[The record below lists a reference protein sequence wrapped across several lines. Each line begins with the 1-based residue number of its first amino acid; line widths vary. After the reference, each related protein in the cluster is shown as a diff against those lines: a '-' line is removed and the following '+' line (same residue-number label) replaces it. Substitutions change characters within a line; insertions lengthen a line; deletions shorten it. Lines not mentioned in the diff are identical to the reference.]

1 MGQRTVMLGSTDTA
15 GKVSPLREF
24 LLFPFGVTETEYGA
38 FTLTEQDAAAVMA
51 SYAVQTAQRDGW
63 LDIDYQ
69 HRSRR
74 PSGTVEDLLSAG
86 KFRLAL
92 RDDGLWAV
100 DVTYTDRARAL
111 VEAGELWSS
120 SVVFG
125 HDKDG
130 HVRSISQLALTNIP
144 AGYQAGM
151 IAAAVS
157 GFKNAPL
164 MDGAWDAAAADGRVR
179 AYLSANGS
187 GDLDQVDMARYR
199 GCYVFYDEAAPD
211 NISAFKGLICDVEN
225 DALRIHKGAVQALA
239 GAMQGARGGLDVDV
253 SPEDITKG
261 RALLARYYALWDGV
275 PPWETEMADESKTM
289 SRPLAAPSV
298 VALAETMGYAD
309 RMEAVRDAA
318 AAALRLSDDGP
329 WCCLEYID
337 DTTAIIEVYGAP
349 GPGPSNRYYRTTYEI
364 LADGTAKLG
373 ALEEVVHGD
382 WIPKT
387 QETAMSQTESK
398 TTDTAT
404 VELAQRVERL
414 TEVQTRLL
422 SLTGETTPA
431 QALIRVEAA
440 MRDAAAKPAL
450 EKRLGDLE
458 VREYTREREVLLSA
472 ARRDGKYTVDME
484 ANADAAADMAGRLG
498 EDRVTA
504 LSAFWKR
511 APVVVAPGGHSEPA
525 TPDATTTVALSQADR
540 EAIELAAT
548 QYPNLKREDLER
560 EYLANKNRMLKPRF

>member
-1 MGQRTVMLGSTDTA
+1 MSGQHTIMLSGTEAGGKTVT
-15 GKVSPLREF
+15 PLTEF
-24 LLFPFGVTETEYGA
+24 LLFPIGVTETAYGP
-38 FTLTEQDAAAVMA
+38 FELTAEDADAVMA
-51 SYAVQTAQRDGW
+51 AYARETAKRDGW

-69 HRSRR
+69 HRSRNK
-74 PSGTVEDLLSAG
+74 SGTVEDLLSAG
-86 KFRLAL
+86 KFRLA
-92 RDDGLWAV
+92 RREDGIWAV
-100 DVTYTDRARAL
+100 DVTYTPRAQAHL
-111 VEAGELWSS
+111 EAGELWSS
-120 SVVFG
+120 SVVFD

-130 HVRSISQLALTNIP
+130 HIRRISQLALTNIP
-144 AGYQAGM
+144 ASLEAGI
-151 IAAAVS
+151 IAAS
-157 GFKNAPL
+157 L
-164 MDGAWDAAAADGRVR
+164 LGADA
-179 AYLSANGS
+179 
-187 GDLDQVDMARYR
+187 Q
-199 GCYVFYDEAAPD
+199 E
-211 NISAFKGLICDVEN
+211 
-225 DALRIHKGAVQALA
+225 
-239 GAMQGARGGLDVDV
+239 
-253 SPEDITKG
+253 
-261 RALLARYYALWDGV
+261 
-275 PPWETEMADESKTM
+275 PPVTTP
-289 SRPLAAPSV
+289 RPLASPSV

-318 AAALRLSDDGP
+318 AAALRLGDDGP

-337 DTTAIIEVYGAP
+337 DTTVIIEVYGAP

-364 LADGTAKLG
+364 AADGTAKLG

-398 TTDTAT
+398 ITDTAT

-458 VREYTREREVLLSA
+458 AREYTREREVLLSA
-472 ARRDGKYTVDME
+472 ARRDGKYTADME

-504 LSAFWKR
+504 LSAFWRR